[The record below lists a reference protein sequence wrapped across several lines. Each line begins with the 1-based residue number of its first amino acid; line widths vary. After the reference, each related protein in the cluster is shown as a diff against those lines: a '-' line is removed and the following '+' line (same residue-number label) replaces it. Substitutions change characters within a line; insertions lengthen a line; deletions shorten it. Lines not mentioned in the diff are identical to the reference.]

1 MNVLITGAARGIGAE
16 SARRLAARGHRVA
29 LVGLE
34 PEQLEAVAASCG
46 NGAFALEA
54 DVTDGE
60 AIRRAIDEAAE
71 RLGGLDAVIANAG
84 IATQGLL
91 RHMDPDRFAQQIAV
105 NLVGT
110 FRTAHAAIPHLAE
123 RRGYL
128 LVNASV
134 AAILHGPVLG
144 AYTASK
150 AGVEALTD
158 SLRVE
163 LAHLG
168 VDVGCGYFSW
178 IDTDMVAGGDEAP
191 GFRRLRESM
200 RGPFKKTH
208 PVGKAADAIVA
219 GVEGRRPIV
228 VAPRWVR
235 AFHPLRGVLQRAQE
249 GDLLKVMPELERI
262 DAEDRAR
269 RGEAAHAP
277 VGAGGAAARSYVRP

>member
-54 DVTDGE
+54 DVTDGD
-60 AIRRAIDEAAE
+60 AIRGAIDEAAE
-71 RLGGLDAVIANAG
+71 RLGGLDAVVANAG

-134 AAILHGPVLG
+134 AAIIHGPVLG

-191 GFRRLRESM
+191 GFVRLREAM
-200 RGPFKKTH
+200 PGPFKKTH
-208 PVGKAADAIVA
+208 PVGTAADAIVA
-219 GVEGRRPIV
+219 GVEGRKRIV

-235 AFHPLRGVLQRAQE
+235 AFHPLRGLLQRAQE
-249 GDLLKVMPELERI
+249 RDLLKLMPELERI

-269 RGEAAHAP
+269 RGDAANAP
-277 VGAGGAAARSYVRP
+277 VGAGGAAARQS

>member
-16 SARRLAARGHRVA
+16 SARRLAAKGHRVA

-34 PEQLEAVAASCG
+34 PAELEAVAASCG
-46 NGAFALEA
+46 GGAVALEA

-60 AIRRAIDEAAE
+60 AITRAIDEAAE
-71 RLGGLDAVIANAG
+71 RLGGLDAVVANAG

-91 RHMDPDRFAQQIAV
+91 RHVEPDRFAQQVDV

-110 FRTAHAAIPHLAE
+110 FRTVHAAIPHLIE

-128 LVNASV
+128 LINASV

-150 AGVEALTD
+150 AGVEAMTD

-163 LAHLG
+163 LKHLG
-168 VDVGCGYFSW
+168 IDVGCGYFSW
-178 IDTDMVAGGDEAP
+178 IATDMVSGGDEAP
-191 GFRRLRESM
+191 AFQRLRESM

-208 PVGKAADAIVA
+208 PVGAAADAIVA
-219 GVEGRRPIV
+219 GVEGRKRIV

-235 AFHPLRGVLQRAQE
+235 AFHPVRGVLQRAQE
-249 GDLLKVMPELERI
+249 GALLKVMTELERI
-262 DAEDRAR
+262 DAEARAR

-277 VGAGGAAARSYVRP
+277 VGAGGAAARSY